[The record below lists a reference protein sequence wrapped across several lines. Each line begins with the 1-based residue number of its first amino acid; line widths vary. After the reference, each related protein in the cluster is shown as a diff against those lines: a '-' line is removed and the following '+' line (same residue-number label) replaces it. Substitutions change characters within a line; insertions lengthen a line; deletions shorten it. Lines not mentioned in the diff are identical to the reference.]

1 MGAVKPIIEVE
12 GLCKD
17 YPVSTGARALL
28 ASLSMRRPLL
38 RALDHV
44 SFSLQPGHVVGLVG
58 LNGAGKTTLIK
69 SLCDLLEPS
78 RGRVAIAGY
87 ILPQAAARV
96 RAIIGYVPSDERSF
110 FWRLTGRSNLEFFAG
125 LYGLGAR
132 EARERTTRLLGE
144 FGLTEKAD
152 LRFHNYSSGM
162 RKRLAIVRGL
172 LHSPRIL
179 LMDEPTNSLDV
190 KWDRFLRRFVRHWV
204 RSRPDRLVLW
214 STHRMEEMC
223 DLCDAVIGLRQG
235 RLVYWGDVQG
245 AADGIWMGDRSEADF
260 RSPPGDGP
268 RHCPGDIHPPVA
280 QSRPADSP

>member
-1 MGAVKPIIEVE
+1 MDPIIEVE

-17 YPVSTGARALL
+17 YPVSSGARAFF
-28 ASLSMRRPLL
+28 ASLATRRPLL

-44 SFSLQPGHVVGLVG
+44 SFSLQSGCVVGLVG

-69 SLCDLLEPS
+69 SLCNLLEPS

-87 ILPQAAARV
+87 TLPQAAARV

-125 LYGLGAR
+125 LYGLAAR
-132 EARERTTRLLGE
+132 EARERTSRLLEE
-144 FGLTEKAD
+144 FGLTEKANGK
-152 LRFHNYSSGM
+152 FHNYSSGM
-162 RKRLAIVRGL
+162 RKRLAIIRGL

-190 KWDRFLRRFVRHWV
+190 KWDRFLRSFIRRWV

-214 STHRMEEMC
+214 STHRMEELR
-223 DLCDAVIGLRQG
+223 DLCDVVIGLRQG
-235 RLVYWGDVQG
+235 RLVYWGDVHG
-245 AADGIWMGDRSEADF
+245 AADGTWMGDRSQASP
-260 RSPPGDGP
+260 RSPSGSDLRHGPGD
-268 RHCPGDIHPPVA
+268 
-280 QSRPADSP
+280 SRPPGA